1 MGDPPKKS
9 GASHDP
15 AAVVNSLAE
24 LAAYKGPRQTV
35 TVEASPKI
43 VSRPKGNAPQAGWVD
58 EDEPDIDALD
68 FDGDDDDEGF

>member
-43 VSRPKGNAPQAGWVD
+43 VSRPKGTAAD